1 MDRLNSEAAKVAAA
15 HVQQVSTAESK
26 AEVASPE
33 VAAKE
38 VIRTS
43 IAVDMTEI
51 ARQLVKTSSGRAD
64 LESLVASQGEHE
76 QQEPRNALAVPTGK
90 PLSMFDPSAL
100 PAAYTEFLF
109 GDCVP
114 FLKRAT
120 SVTCQQIFDA
130 LPSREELEYALP

>member
-1 MDRLNSEAAKVAAA
+1 MGRLNREAAKVAAV
-15 HVQQVSTAESK
+15 HMQQVSTAASN
-26 AEVASPE
+26 AEVASRE
-33 VAAKE
+33 AAARE
-38 VIRTS
+38 VIRSS

-51 ARQLVKTSSGRAD
+51 ARQLVKTSGGRAG

-120 SVTCQQIFDA
+120 AVT
-130 LPSREELEYALP
+130 LEPPSAG